1 MRAIEFLLVKGPK
14 VCTSQ
19 KEKERRHFMTQR
31 FDRLDDGDKL
41 HMQSLDALA
50 H

>member
-1 MRAIEFLLVKGPK
+1 MGDYGISAGKRPK

-19 KEKERRHFMTQR
+19 KEKEHRHFMTKR

-41 HMQSLDALA
+41 HMQSLGVLA